1 MLTSNLWTSIGLHN
15 GTRGKFIDFAYIN
28 SDGTQY
34 QTLPETVV
42 VKSSH
47 LDLDMPYFL
56 EYYPGSV
63 SIPNITAEWKKPSD
77 NGAFKRRQLTLNLS
91 WLFTIHKSQGKTL

>member
-63 SIPNITAEWKKPSD
+63 TIPTITAKWIKPSG
-77 NGAFKRRQLTLNLS
+77 NGVFTVTQLS
-91 WLFTIHKSQGKTL
+91 